1 MPPSDSVNWL
11 REASRFIRA
20 HRQKTFVVYL
30 GGELLQS
37 AIVEQCAEDLLLLAG
52 LGIKLVL
59 VHGARPQIDA
69 QIAGIERTAGSTP
82 PSDVFVK
89 DIRITNS
96 TMLEQAK
103 LAIAMARAG
112 LEAKLSRAALDTV
125 ERNTAIP
132 IVGGTFVVARPKGV
146 VAGKDTGLAGEIRRV
161 DADAINH
168 CLEDGNIVLLSPL
181 AYSSSGEAFNMNAL
195 ELATAIATEL
205 HANKL
210 ILFTDQELVAV
221 GEQQAVRQLTLQ
233 QARELEVR
241 EAAMRRYLH
250 ASIRACQQGVQRTH
264 LINFQINGALMEE
277 LFTRDGCGTLVSDAP
292 FDRLRGATIDDI
304 GGILALIEPLEAA
317 GVLVKRSRE
326 KLEME
331 IDHFHVM
338 VREGTVVA
346 CGALY
351 EFAEAA
357 EIACIAVHP
366 EYRGHQ
372 FGSAMVSALEERAR
386 SKGVGQ
392 TFVLTTDAALW
403 FEEQAYTRVE
413 IEQLPVERQQLY
425 NYQRNSVVLTK
436 QSDAGT

>member
-59 VHGARPQIDA
+59 VHGARPQIDSQVNA
-69 QIAGIERTAGSTP
+69 IAGSKSSTGT
-82 PSDVFVK
+82 PSTFVN
-89 DIRITNS
+89 DIRVTDAA
-96 TMLEQAK
+96 TLDQVKQAI
-103 LAIAMARAG
+103 LMTRAG
-112 LEAKLSRAALDTV
+112 IEAKLSRAALDTV

-146 VAGKDTGLAGEIRRV
+146 VAGQDTGLAGEIRRV
-161 DADAINH
+161 EAEAINH

-195 ELATAIATEL
+195 ELATAIAAEL

-210 ILFTDQELVAV
+210 ILFADRELAAA
-221 GEQQAVRQLTLQ
+221 GETRAVRQLTLQ
-233 QARELEVR
+233 QARELE
-241 EAAMRRYLH
+241 AADPRMERFLK
-250 ASIRACQQGVQRTH
+250 ASIRACQQGVRRTH
-264 LINFQINGALMEE
+264 IINHQSDGALMEE

-304 GGILALIEPLEAA
+304 GGILALIEPLEIA

-326 KLEME
+326 KLEIE

-351 EFAEAA
+351 EFDEQAA

-372 FGSAMVSALEERAR
+372 FGSAMVAALEQRAR
-386 SKGVGQ
+386 SKGIAQ
-392 TFVLTTDAALW
+392 TFVLTTDAAQW
-403 FEEQAYTRVE
+403 FEEQGYAREE
-413 IEQLPVERQQLY
+413 IEQLPVSRQQLY

-436 QSDAGT
+436 R